1 MQLSTMI
8 KQFVP
13 SDKAAGLA
21 VQSEKRR
28 EEKVETRNDRRRG
41 KIRHKEKWC
50 EGEKERKV
58 DAQ

>member
-1 MQLSTMI
+1 MM

-58 DAQ
+58 DVQ